1 MDAKE
6 EKGLFPYVRSKELLF
21 RWTELETFSSALLR
35 SHIGS
40 STEFNAQIYD
50 DDCTLSH
57 FAIFSDIFA
66 ELADYRLQLMGR
78 SRSHGTPL
86 IRPMFADYSY
96 DDQAWSHN
104 EQFLFGSD
112 FLVAPVLHPAKA
124 EPSSQNWS
132 TPCAGIPGNTSCPLL
147 CKEPFFVAVKVYL
160 PSHTQWVHLWS
171 GEHYE
176 GGELGKTVTISSPIG
191 NPPVF
196 YKRDSSIGLHLR
208 EYIVRKRLHQLFAGK
223 NLSQV
228 S

>member
-1 MDAKE
+1 MKE

-21 RWTELETFSSALLR
+21 RWTELEVFSSALLR

-40 STEFNAQIYD
+40 STEYNAQVYD

-96 DDQAWSHN
+96 DALAWSHN
-104 EQFLFGSD
+104 EQYLFGSD
-112 FLVAPVLHPAKA
+112 FLVAPVLHPAKP
-124 EPSSQNWS
+124 ELFPRNWT
-132 TPCAGIPGNTSCPLL
+132 TPCTDPAHNSTCPLL
-147 CKEPFFVAVKVYL
+147 CKEPFFVEVSVYL
-160 PSHTQWVHLWS
+160 PSHTEWVHLWS
-171 GEHYE
+171 GEHHE
-176 GGELGKTVTISSPIG
+176 GGELGRTITVTSPIG

-196 YKRDSSIGLHLR
+196 FKRNSSIGQHLR
-208 EYIVRKRLHQLFAGK
+208 EYIVRKGLSRLFI
-223 NLSQV
+223 
-228 S
+228 